1 MAGNEM
7 AMAIGKETVN
17 AITGEMMSDVTAVI
31 GTGVAIGMMIMAG
44 EDMDLVMMTT
54 AVHVGRIEMVVVE
67 RTEETSGALEVVSVS
82 HKNVARRRPKAALPS
97 PSGSGKPQGGMFTLR
112 ATSNILPCK
121 PNKQVC
127 LPWISCITIDCI
139 LSRAFQPPWCQ
150 PHADTTNSQ
159 HSWVTSSNACSKFWY
174 GDRWQS

>member
-7 AMAIGKETVN
+7 AMVIGKGTVN

-31 GTGVAIGMMIMAG
+31 GMGVAMMIMAG
-44 EDMDLVMMTT
+44 EDMELVMMTT

-67 RTEETSGALEVVSVS
+67 RTEETSGVLEVVSVRVR
-82 HKNVARRRPKAALPS
+82 NVARRRPKAALPS

-112 ATSNILPCK
+112 DTSSTLLCK

-127 LPWISCITIDCI
+127 LPWISCIIIDCI
-139 LSRAFQPPWCQ
+139 LLRAFQPSWCQ

-159 HSWVTSSNACSKFWY
+159 HSWVTSSNACSKLWY